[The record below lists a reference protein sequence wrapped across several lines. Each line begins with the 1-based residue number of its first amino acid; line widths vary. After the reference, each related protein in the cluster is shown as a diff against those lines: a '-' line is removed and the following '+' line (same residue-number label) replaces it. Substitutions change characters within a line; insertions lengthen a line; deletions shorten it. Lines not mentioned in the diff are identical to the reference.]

1 MLNSQNDEKML
12 IAKSLDKYEFCITK
26 NKITYTDFLTITE
39 QSVLKK
45 ALKENNINNYITYGG
60 MKGTDRSLIIF
71 YPEKLS
77 IEMVEKNFVN
87 IFKIVRIVLPTELK
101 YEHRE
106 YLSGVMKLGLRREKI
121 GDIVVNENGADIIC
135 LSDISNIL
143 ENDLRGLTRFRKSTI
158 TVESINN
165 INYRETEFEKISIIV
180 SSLRLDNF
188 VSELSKTSR
197 TRSED
202 IIKEG
207 RVFVNSINET
217 KDSKKINV
225 NDIITI
231 RGKGKFIFD
240 EIERKTSSDKLVI
253 KMRKYK

>member
-1 MLNSQNDEKML
+1 MFDSQNDEKML
-12 IAKSLDKYEFCITK
+12 IAKTLDKYEFCITK

-45 ALKENNINNYITYGG
+45 TLKEKSINNYIIYGG
-60 MKGTDRSLIIF
+60 MKETDRSLLIF

-77 IEMVEKNFVN
+77 VEMVEKNFEN
-87 IFKIVRIVLPTELK
+87 IFKIIRIILPSELK

-106 YLSGVMKLGLRREKI
+106 YLSGIMKLGLRREKF

-135 LSDISNIL
+135 LNDISKIL
-143 ENDLRGLTRFRKSTI
+143 EKDLKELTRFRKSKI
-158 TVESINN
+158 AIESINN
-165 INYRETEFEKISIIV
+165 INYKEPEFEEMSIIV

-188 VSELSKTSR
+188 VSELSKASR
-197 TRSED
+197 TRAEE

-207 RVFVNSINET
+207 RVFVNSINEM

-240 EIERKTSSDKLVI
+240 EIERKTSSDKLVV
-253 KMRKYK
+253 KMKKYK